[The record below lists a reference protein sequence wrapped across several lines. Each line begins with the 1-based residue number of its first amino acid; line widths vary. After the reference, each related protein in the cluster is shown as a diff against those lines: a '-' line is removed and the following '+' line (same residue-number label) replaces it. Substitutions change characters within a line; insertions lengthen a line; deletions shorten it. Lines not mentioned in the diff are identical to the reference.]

1 MSGRTDPGI
10 RAALLLLL
18 VACGDPPTPSP
29 VPTTVSVSP
38 ETAAFAALG
47 ETVQFTAV
55 VHDQFGNVM
64 SGAAV
69 EWATRDPAAVS
80 VSESGLATALA
91 NGTTTVSATV
101 DGVSGSA
108 AVTVAQVVSVLI
120 VTPDSLLFSSLGDTA
135 RLEAVALDAGGSA
148 VEGAAVMWSSSDSAV
163 AAANSEG
170 LVAAVANG
178 TTTVSATVDGVSG
191 SAAVT
196 VAQVA
201 SVLNVTPAL
210 LLLPSLGDSA
220 RLEAVALDAGGS
232 AVEGAVF
239 TWSSS
244 DESVASVDERGLVRA
259 LSPGTTV
266 ITAAHGAAT
275 GAAAIVVSR
284 PPPLTD
290 RDALEALYRAAG
302 GADWT
307 KADGWLSDAPL
318 RQWHG
323 IETDDSGS
331 VTAVRLPENGLAG
344 GIPPELG
351 HLPYLETLNLRKNNL
366 TGTLPAEI
374 GLAIRL
380 RELDLG
386 HIELEGP
393 IPATLGRLVDLRRL
407 NFEYV
412 PFSGPIPPE
421 LGALEELEFLNLY
434 RNRLTGPLPPELA
447 GLRKLRTFYVD
458 ENGLT
463 GSVPSAFADLSELR
477 VFYWGYN
484 DGLCAPGTPDF
495 ETWRG
500 EGRDAQG
507 PRCNEADVAALEH
520 LYHRTGG
527 ADWTNSTGWLE
538 SAAVELWHGVG
549 ADSLGRVTLLD
560 LSGNEVRGRLPG
572 AVGELGR
579 LSVLRVGDN
588 PLSGP
593 LPQSLDALALEE
605 FRYGDTEVCVPR
617 SRHFRRW
624 LDAIPIREGTDEP
637 CAPLSEREV
646 LEAVYDATR
655 GAQWWRRDGW
665 LTDAPLEDWHGVKT
679 DDDGR
684 VVELA
689 LYGNNLRGRA
699 PAELGQLDRLRL
711 LDLSYNWLR
720 GPIPLDLTDIETLEE
735 IYLESNLL
743 DGPIPSELGALTG
756 LASLYLWD
764 NRLEGSI
771 PPELGNLSALED
783 LRISY
788 NRLTGRIP
796 PEIGNLSRVVVIW
809 MDFNE
814 LEGEIP
820 PELGNLSSIQTFYLG
835 YNKLTGE
842 IPPELANLPSV
853 RALALDYNDLTGPI
867 PVELGNLT
875 TLDGELNLIGN
886 RLSGSIPVE
895 LSRLDAVP
903 ALRLGHNN
911 LSGELPP
918 ELGRMDALEWLD
930 VSHNPGLAGPLPS
943 TFAYMPKLGRFEGVG
958 TGLCVDAESPLANP
972 VVFRRFRMPFCD
984 PPPERSS
991 AYLVQSVQSALYPVP
1006 LVAGEDALLRVFPIS
1021 PKSTDTPIPPAR
1033 ASFFV
1038 GGTEVY
1044 AADAPGQSTPIPT
1057 ELAQAE
1063 ASLDRSAN
1071 VRIPASVVRP
1081 GLEMV
1086 VEIDPEGTLD
1096 PDLGVALRIPE
1107 SGRLPVPVEAMP
1119 TLELTM
1125 VPFIWREK
1133 PDSTAVDLA
1142 VQMAEDPEGHGL
1154 LWDTRTLL
1162 PVGDLSVTAHAPV
1175 MTTSNNSDELLDE
1188 TTAIR
1193 TIEGGTGYYMGA
1205 LSGEA
1210 TGSWGVA
1217 WIDGWTSYVRLGNVD
1232 EPSEA
1237 LTIAHELGHNMS
1249 LYHAPCDVRSVV
1261 DQAYPYPDGSTGTWG
1276 LDVRSG
1282 SDVLVPATRADLMS
1296 YCIPAWVGE
1305 YHFYRAMHHRLVR
1318 ERPGDLSRA
1327 SGSALLVWGGV
1338 SREGVPYLN
1347 PALAVDAPAALPHG
1361 GGQYEIAGRTADGD
1375 ALFAFSFDM
1384 ETAADLEERAGFAFA
1399 IPSSPDWLDALAEI
1413 ELRGPAGS
1421 ATLDDATN
1429 RPVLILRDRA
1439 TGGVRAILRGGP
1451 AAAAVAEIAAGASV
1465 LPTGPNPEVL
1475 YSRGLP
1481 RPVTR
1486 PTRR

>member
-1 MSGRTDPGI
+1 
-10 RAALLLLL
+10 
-18 VACGDPPTPSP
+18 
-29 VPTTVSVSP
+29 
-38 ETAAFAALG
+38 
-47 ETVQFTAV
+47 
-55 VHDQFGNVM
+55 
-64 SGAAV
+64 
-69 EWATRDPAAVS
+69 
-80 VSESGLATALA
+80 
-91 NGTTTVSATV
+91 
-101 DGVSGSA
+101 
-108 AVTVAQVVSVLI
+108 SVLI
-120 VTPDSLLFSSLGDTA
+120 VTPTSLLFSSLGDTA
-135 RLEAVALDAGGSA
+135 RLEAVALDAGGS
-148 VEGAAVMWSSSDSAV
+148 
-163 AAANSEG
+163 
-170 LVAAVANG
+170 
-178 TTTVSATVDGVSG
+178 TVDS
-191 SAAVT
+191 
-196 VAQVA
+196 
-201 SVLNVTPAL
+201 
-210 LLLPSLGDSA
+210 
-220 RLEAVALDAGGS
+220 
-232 AVEGAVF
+232 AVF

-244 DESVASVDERGLVRA
+244 DDSVASVDERGLIRA
-259 LSPGTTV
+259 LSAGTAE

-275 GAAAIVVSR
+275 GMATIVVSR

-302 GADWT
+302 GTDWT
-307 KADGWLSDAPL
+307 NADGWLSEAPL
-318 RQWHG
+318 GQWHG

-351 HLPYLETLNLRKNNL
+351 HLPHLETLNLRENNL
-366 TGTLPAEI
+366 TGPLPPEI
-374 GLAIRL
+374 GHAIRL
-380 RELDLG
+380 REIDLG
-386 HIELEGP
+386 HTELAGA

-412 PFSGPIPPE
+412 PFTGSIPPE
-421 LGALEELEFLNLY
+421 LGALAELEFLNLY
-434 RNRLTGPLPPELA
+434 RNRLTGPLPRELA
-447 GLRKLRTFYVD
+447 GLRNLRTMYVD

-463 GSVPSAFADLSELR
+463 GSVTPAFADLKELR
-477 VFYWGYN
+477 VFYWGHN
-484 DGLCAPGTPDF
+484 DGLCAPATPDF

-500 EGRDAQG
+500 DGRDAQG

-527 ADWTNSTGWLE
+527 PDWTNSEGWLE
-538 SAAVELWHGVG
+538 GPAVELWHGVQ

-572 AVGELGR
+572 ALGELGR

-588 PLSGP
+588 PVSGP
-593 LPQSLDALALEE
+593 LPQSLDALALQE

-617 SRHFRRW
+617 SRHFRQW

-637 CAPLSEREV
+637 CPPLSDREV
-646 LEAVYDATR
+646 LKAVYDAT
-655 GAQWWRRDGW
+655 GGTQWWRRDGW
-665 LTDAPLEDWHGVKT
+665 LTDAPLKDWHGVKT

-711 LDLSYNWLR
+711 LDLSYNWLH

-735 IYLESNLL
+735 IYLEVNLL

-756 LASLYLWD
+756 LTSLYLWD

-796 PEIGNLSRVVVIW
+796 PELGNLSRVIVIW
-809 MDFNE
+809 LDFNQ

-820 PELGNLSSIQTFYLG
+820 PELGNLSSILTFYLG
-835 YNKLTGE
+835 YNRLSGE
-842 IPPELANLPSV
+842 IPPELGNLPNV
-853 RALALDYNDLTGPI
+853 WALALDYNDLTGPI
-867 PVELGNLT
+867 PVELASLT
-875 TLDGELNLIGN
+875 TLTGELNLIGN
-886 RLSGSIPVE
+886 RLSGSIPAE
-895 LSRLDAVP
+895 LSRLDGVA

-918 ELGRMDALEWLD
+918 ELGDMDALEWLD
-930 VSHNPGLAGPLPS
+930 LSHNPELAGPLPS
-943 TFAYMPKLGRFEGVG
+943 TFVNLSNLGRFEGAG
-958 TGLCVDAESPLANP
+958 TGLCVDAESPLADP
-972 VVFRRFRMPFCD
+972 AVFRRFRMPFCD

-991 AYLVQSVQSALYPVP
+991 AYLVQSVQSALFPVP

-1021 PKSTDTPIPPAR
+1021 PADTDTPIPPAR
-1033 ASFFV
+1033 ATFFV
-1038 GGTEVY
+1038 GGTEVH

-1086 VEIDPEGTLD
+1086 VEIDPDGTLD

-1119 TLELTM
+1119 TLELTV
-1125 VPFIWREK
+1125 VPFIWQEK

-1142 VQMAEDPEGHGL
+1142 VEMAEDPEGHGL

-1162 PVGDLSVTAHAPV
+1162 PVGDLDVTAHAPV
-1175 MTTSNNSDELLDE
+1175 VTTSNNSDALLDE

-1193 TIEGGTGYYMGA
+1193 ALEGGTGYYMGA

-1232 EPSEA
+1232 EASEA

-1249 LYHAPCDVRSVV
+1249 LYHAPCDVSSVV
-1261 DQAYPYPDGSTGTWG
+1261 DQAYPYSDGSTGTWG

-1282 SDVLVPATRADLMS
+1282 SDVLVPASWADLMS

-1305 YHFYRAMHHRLVR
+1305 YHFYRAMNHRLVR
-1318 ERPGDLSRA
+1318 ETPVGLSRA
-1327 SGSALLVWGGV
+1327 SGSALLVWGGI

-1347 PALAVDAPAALPHG
+1347 PALAVDAPAVLPQA

-1375 ALFAFSFDM
+1375 ALFAFKFDM
-1384 ETAADLEERAGFAFA
+1384 EAAADLEERAGFAFA
-1399 IPSSPDWLDALAEI
+1399 IPSGPDWLGALAEI
-1413 ELRGPAGS
+1413 ELSGPAGS
-1421 ATLDDATN
+1421 ATLDEATN
-1429 RPVLILRDRA
+1429 RPLLILRDRT
-1439 TGGVRAILRGGP
+1439 TGKARAILRGGS
-1451 AAAAVAEIAAGASV
+1451 ATAAVTEIAAGASG
-1465 LPTGPNPEVL
+1465 LPAGPNPEVL
-1475 YSRGLP
+1475 FSRGLP
-1481 RPVTR
+1481 RPAPQ

>member
-1 MSGRTDPGI
+1 MSERTGSGI
-10 RAALLLLL
+10 RTALLLLL
-18 VACGDPPTPSP
+18 AACGDPPTPSP
-29 VPTTVSVSP
+29 VPATVTVSP
-38 ETAAFAALG
+38 ETAAFEALG

-64 SGAAV
+64 NGAAV
-69 EWATRDPAAVS
+69 EWTSGDPVTVS
-80 VSESGLATALA
+80 VSESGLATSLA

-108 AVTVAQVVSVLI
+108 AVTVAQVASVLV

-148 VEGAAVMWSSSDSAV
+148 VEGTVFTWSSSDAAV
-163 AAANSEG
+163 AAADSAG
-170 LVAAVANG
+170 LVAALANG
-178 TTTVSATVDGVSG
+178 ITTVSATVDGVSG

-201 SVLNVTPAL
+201 SVLIVTPTSL
-210 LLLPSLGDSA
+210 LFPTLGDTA
-220 RLEAVALDAGGS
+220 RLEAVALDAGGN
-232 AVEGAVF
+232 AVEGAAF
-239 TWSSS
+239 TWNSS
-244 DESVASVDERGLVRA
+244 DDSVASVDERGLVRA
-259 LSPGTTV
+259 LSPGTAV

-275 GAAAIVVSR
+275 GTATVVVSR
-284 PPPLTD
+284 PAPPTE
-290 RDALEALYRAAG
+290 RAALEAFYRAAG
-302 GADWT
+302 GTDW
-307 KADGWLSDAPL
+307 KNSDGWMSDAPL
-318 RQWHG
+318 GQWHG

-331 VTAVRLPENGLAG
+331 VTAVRLPENALVG

-351 HLPYLETLNLRKNNL
+351 HLLYLETLNLRENNL
-366 TGTLPAEI
+366 TGPLPPEI
-374 GLAIRL
+374 GHAIRL
-380 RELDLG
+380 REIDLG
-386 HIELEGP
+386 HTELEGA

-412 PFSGPIPPE
+412 PFSGSIPPE

-447 GLRKLRTFYVD
+447 GLRNLHTMYVD

-463 GSVPSAFADLSELR
+463 GSVSSAFADLTELR

-484 DGLCAPGTPDF
+484 DGLCAPATPDF

-500 EGRDAQG
+500 DGRNARG
-507 PRCNEADVAALEH
+507 PRCNDADVAALEH

-527 ADWTNSTGWLE
+527 PDWTNSAGWLE
-538 SAAVELWHGVG
+538 GPAVELWHGVR

-572 AVGELGR
+572 VIGQLGR

-593 LPQSLDALALEE
+593 LPQSLDALALNE
-605 FRYGDTEVCVPR
+605 FRYGNTEVCVPR
-617 SRHFRRW
+617 SRRFRQW

-637 CAPLSEREV
+637 CPPLSDREV
-646 LEAVYDATR
+646 LEALYDAT
-655 GAQWWRRDGW
+655 GGTQWWRRDGW
-665 LTDAPLEDWHGVKT
+665 LTEAPLEDWHGVKT

-684 VVELA
+684 VFELA

-711 LDLSYNWLR
+711 VDLSYNWLR
-720 GPIPLDLTDIETLEE
+720 GPIPPDLTDIETLEE

-743 DGPIPSELGALTG
+743 EGPIPRELGALSALTD
-756 LASLYLWD
+756 LYLWD

-771 PPELGNLSALED
+771 PPELGDLSALED

-796 PEIGNLSRVVVIW
+796 PELGKLSRVVVIW
-809 MDFNE
+809 MDNNE

-820 PELGNLSSIQTFYLG
+820 PELGNLSSILTFYLG
-835 YNKLTGE
+835 FNRLSGE
-842 IPPELANLPSV
+842 IPPELGNLPNV
-853 RALALDYNDLTGPI
+853 WALALDYNDLTGPI

-875 TLDGELNLIGN
+875 TLEGELNLIGN
-886 RLSGSIPVE
+886 RLSGSIPAE
-895 LSRLDAVP
+895 LSRLEAVA
-903 ALRLGHNN
+903 ALRLGHND

-918 ELGRMDALEWLD
+918 ELGGMDALEWLD
-930 VSHNPGLAGPLPS
+930 LSYNPELAGPLPS
-943 TFAYMPKLGRFEGVG
+943 TFADLPKLGRFEGAG
-958 TGLCVDAESPLANP
+958 TGLCVDAESPLADP
-972 VVFRRFRMPFCD
+972 AVFRRFRMPFCD
-984 PPPERSS
+984 PPPPRSN

-1006 LVAGEDALLRVFPIS
+1006 LVAGEDALLRVFAIS
-1021 PKSTDTPIPPAR
+1021 PTSTDTPIPPAR

-1038 GGTEVY
+1038 GGTEVHT
-1044 AADAPGQSTPIPT
+1044 ADAPGQSTPIPT
-1057 ELAQAE
+1057 ALAQAE
-1063 ASLDRSAN
+1063 SSLDRSAN

-1086 VEIDPEGTLD
+1086 VEIDPDGTLD
-1096 PDLGVALRIPE
+1096 PDLGVVRRIPE
-1107 SGRLPVPVEAMP
+1107 SGRMPVAVEAMP
-1119 TLELTM
+1119 TLELTV
-1125 VPFIWREK
+1125 VPFIWQET
-1133 PDSTAVDLA
+1133 PDSTAVELA
-1142 VQMAEDPEGHGL
+1142 GQMADDPEGHGL

-1175 MTTSNNSDELLDE
+1175 VTTSNDSDALLDE

-1193 TIEGGTGYYMGA
+1193 TLEGGTGYYMGA

-1217 WIDGWTSYVRLGNVD
+1217 WIDGWTSYVRLGIVD

-1261 DQAYPYPDGSTGTWG
+1261 DRAYPYPDGSTGTWG

-1305 YHFYRAMHHRLVR
+1305 YHFFRAMNHRLVR
-1318 ERPGDLSRA
+1318 ETPGDPSRA

-1338 SREGVPYLN
+1338 TREGVPYLN
-1347 PALAVDAPAALPHG
+1347 PALAVDAPAALPRG
-1361 GGQYEIAGRTADGD
+1361 GGEYEIAGRTADGD
-1375 ALFAFSFDM
+1375 ALFAYRFDM
-1384 ETAADLEERAGFAFA
+1384 EEAADLEERAGFAFA
-1399 IPSSPDWLDALAEI
+1399 IPIGPDWLGALAEI
-1413 ELRGPAGS
+1413 ELSGPGGA

-1429 RPVLILRDRA
+1429 NPVLILRDRA

-1451 AAAAVAEIAAGASV
+1451 ATAAVAEIAAGASG
-1465 LPTGPNPEVL
+1465 LPAEPNAEVL
-1475 YSRGLP
+1475 FSRGLP
-1481 RPVTR
+1481 RPATR